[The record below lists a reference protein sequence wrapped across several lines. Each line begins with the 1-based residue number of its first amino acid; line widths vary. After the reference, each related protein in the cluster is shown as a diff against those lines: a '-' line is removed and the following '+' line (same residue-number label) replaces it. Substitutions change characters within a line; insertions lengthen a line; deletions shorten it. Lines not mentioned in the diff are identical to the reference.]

1 MMQSVKI
8 KTLEDMVE
16 NVPLKDLDNFLA
28 DLKDYLTIRI
38 ISKPV
43 EKMFKEKFGHET
55 IKHEFNWNNDGIVGC
70 TGVKMEIKNE
80 P

>member
-1 MMQSVKI
+1 MTQTMIKI

-28 DLKDYLTIRI
+28 DLKDYLTIKI

-43 EKMFKEKFGHET
+43 EKMFKEKFGHEM

-70 TGVKMEIKNE
+70 II
-80 P
+80 